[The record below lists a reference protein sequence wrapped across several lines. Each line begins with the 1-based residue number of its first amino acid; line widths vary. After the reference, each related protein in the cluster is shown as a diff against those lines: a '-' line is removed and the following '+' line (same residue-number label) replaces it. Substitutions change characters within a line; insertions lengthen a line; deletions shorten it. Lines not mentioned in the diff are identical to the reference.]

1 MTPAP
6 AVGAA
11 LLLGLGVLSA
21 TPAHA
26 VAATSTTTL
35 ALSTTSSSYGQ
46 TVTASAAV
54 ATAPGPA
61 TGDVVFAIDGLA
73 YKANLGAAGTATLVL
88 PDAGVGA
95 HAVTATFVPQDPT
108 LQQGS
113 TSPAQAW
120 TVDRV
125 RTRLQPRV
133 QGKGLR
139 IPTVLV
145 VTASGEYGS
154 VPGGDLRVGLR
165 RNGRLRGT
173 EQATL
178 TGAPVRVGLGL
189 LPRGR
194 YRAVVRY
201 AGDASHLPGKRVVRF
216 RVRQR

>member
-1 MTPAP
+1 MTRVPSA
-6 AVGAA
+6 GAA
-11 LLLGLGVLSA
+11 LLLGLGALTA
-21 TPAHA
+21 APAQAA
-26 VAATSTTTL
+26 VAPSTTTL
-35 ALSTTSSSYGQ
+35 TLSTTSSAYGQ

-54 ATAPGPA
+54 AVAPGPPS
-61 TGDVVFAIDGLA
+61 GDVVFAIDGLA
-73 YKANLGAAGTATLVL
+73 YKANLGATGSLVL
-88 PDAGVGA
+88 PDAGVGT

-113 TSPAQAW
+113 TSAVQPW
-120 TVDRV
+120 TVGRV

-139 IPTVLV
+139 VPTVLV

-165 RNGRLRGT
+165 RNGRLRET
-173 EQATL
+173 ARVPL
-178 TGAPVRVGLGL
+178 TGAPVRVGFGR
-189 LPRGR
+189 LPRGG

-201 AGDASHLPGKRVVRF
+201 AGDASHLPEKRVVRF